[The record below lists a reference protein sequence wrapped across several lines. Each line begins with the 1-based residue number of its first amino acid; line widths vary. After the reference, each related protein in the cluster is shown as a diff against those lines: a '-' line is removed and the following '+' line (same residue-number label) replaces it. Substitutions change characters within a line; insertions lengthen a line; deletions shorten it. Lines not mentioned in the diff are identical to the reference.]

1 MSKDPNYPAMKWQPI
16 TGEART
22 FTAPEDV
29 PEGWLDT
36 HPLNLPPKPA
46 PLTVAE
52 AAEVLRASTRPAPD
66 SNAGELP
73 MTRDEI
79 KVALDQLQVQYAKN
93 AGDAK
98 LYVLLGEAVR
108 EDLTAAAIE
117 FDPHANTATLLAL
130 LPEPPVAE

>member
-1 MSKDPNYPAMKWQPI
+1 MSKDPNYPAMKWHPV
-16 TGEART
+16 TAEART

-36 HPLNLPPKPA
+36 HPSNLPPKPA
-46 PLTVAE
+46 EPV
-52 AAEVLRASTRPAPD
+52 P
-66 SNAGELP
+66 P

-79 KVALDQLQVQYAKN
+79 KAALDKLQVQYAKN

-98 LYVLLGEAVR
+98 LYGLLDEAAR
-108 EDLTAAAIE
+108 EDLTAAGIE